1 MKLKVLKIFRDKYTG
16 EYYNP
21 GDVIYIKEETRVQDM
36 ESKGLV
42 ERISV
47 EPIIPSDKCLRIV

>member
-21 GDVIYIKEETRVQDM
+21 GDEIYVKEETRVQDM
-36 ESKGLV
+36 ESKGLA
-42 ERISV
+42 ERINV
-47 EPIIPSDKCLRIV
+47 APVIPSTTCLRIV